1 MMMIV
6 IMMMVM
12 MMITRVCR
20 RFYFL
25 AWEPELW
32 ERIVFSEDS
41 IDVDRALKST
51 FQLVQRNGVSL
62 AASVRRI
69 SLSGCAR
76 LTDRGLALIA
86 RRCPRL
92 EELEVQWCA
101 GVTNGGLLDL
111 TQRCPGLTHLDV
123 TG

>member
-1 MMMIV
+1 MIL

-12 MMITRVCR
+12 MIITRVCR

-41 IDVDRALKST
+41 IDVDRALKTT